1 MSVQVEKLEH
11 NMVKLTIE
19 IAAEQFEKACR
30 TAYSRQR
37 KNISVP
43 GFRKGKVPQNVIERM
58 YGEGVFYEDAA
69 NILINDT
76 YDAEAGTAGLEFVS
90 RPAIDVVQ
98 IEKGKPFIYT
108 AEVAVRPEV
117 TLGSYKGIEVAK
129 QDTLVTD
136 DDIAEELKQE
146 QEKNSRL
153 IDVEDRPAQNGDTVV
168 IDYAGT
174 IDGEAFDGGSA
185 ENHSLEL
192 GSGSFIPGFEEQLV
206 GVNAG
211 EEKDVEVTFPEDYH
225 AKELAGKAAV
235 FHCTVHKI
243 QVKELPELNDDF
255 AQDVSEFDTL
265 DEYKNSVR
273 EKIQERKDRA
283 AKTAK
288 ENEAVDKLI
297 EASEM
302 DIPDAMVDVQV
313 TNMYQDYAR
322 QLQSQGIPIDMYM
335 QYMGQTEESLKEQ
348 MKPQAVKQIQTRL
361 VLEEVVKAEA
371 IEISDE
377 RIDEE
382 IAKMAETY
390 SMEADKL
397 KDLMGDFEKEQMKK
411 DIAVQEAITVLT
423 DNAKEA

>member
-302 DIPDAMVDVQV
+302 DIPDAMVDAQV

>member
-302 DIPDAMVDVQV
+302 DIPDAMVDAQV

-382 IAKMAETY
+382 IAKMAENY